1 MSAACAH
8 PRWPIQTKEKR
19 FHRPNLGGLTRE
31 PMAAYSTIN
40 QNLGE
45 PSHHKLSDLATDIY
59 IISKPLGKMY
69 ICESMG
75 IENPGGK
82 TSGSSSRTTKIINQ
96 MFFRVAAAPWKP
108 PLSTILASSRPVEA
122 TTNSTILASSRPAYS
137 LPSVKPYLQPH
148 CQFDRDMNW
157 QARPLHVFG
166 L

>member
-1 MSAACAH
+1 
-8 PRWPIQTKEKR
+8 
-19 FHRPNLGGLTRE
+19 
-31 PMAAYSTIN
+31 
-40 QNLGE
+40 
-45 PSHHKLSDLATDIY
+45 
-59 IISKPLGKMY
+59 
-69 ICESMG
+69 MG

-108 PLSTILASSRPVEA
+108 PLSTILASSRP
-122 TTNSTILASSRPAYS
+122 AYS

>member
-1 MSAACAH
+1 MVAYYKSKPRLGMQTSAA
-8 PRWPIQTKEKR
+8 TVKE
-19 FHRPNLGGLTRE
+19 NIGGLCRPRRHLRAQPQAVRPCNRYIYYKQTTR
-31 PMAAYSTIN
+31 
-40 QNLGE
+40 
-45 PSHHKLSDLATDIY
+45 
-59 IISKPLGKMY
+59 KMY

-75 IENPGGK
+75 IEYPGGK

>member
-1 MSAACAH
+1 
-8 PRWPIQTKEKR
+8 
-19 FHRPNLGGLTRE
+19 
-31 PMAAYSTIN
+31 
-40 QNLGE
+40 
-45 PSHHKLSDLATDIY
+45 
-59 IISKPLGKMY
+59 MY

-122 TTNSTILASSRPAYS
+122 TTNSTILASSRPAFS